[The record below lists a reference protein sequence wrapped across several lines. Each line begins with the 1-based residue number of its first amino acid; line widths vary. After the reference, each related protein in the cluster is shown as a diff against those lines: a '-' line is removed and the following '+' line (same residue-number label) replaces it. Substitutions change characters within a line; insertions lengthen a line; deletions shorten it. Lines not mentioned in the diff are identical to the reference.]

1 MIKLK
6 NGFEVQFNKD
16 FDQFFKSLLDA
27 IISESKKGASE
38 RGKSNPENLPSNEFF
53 LRELMDNCIYVTH
66 QLFELS
72 EINKDL
78 SKFMVT
84 GFLFN
89 SIVLTLP
96 SLDSGIKR
104 TDETVIH

>member
-1 MIKLK
+1 
-6 NGFEVQFNKD
+6 VQFNKD
-16 FDQFFKSLLDA
+16 FDQFFKNLLDA
-27 IISESKKGASE
+27 IITESGKGVADS
-38 RGKSNPENLPSNEFF
+38 GKSGDDDQNEAF

-89 SIVLTLP
+89 SIVLNLP
-96 SLDSGIKR
+96 SRDPGKKDSGK
-104 TDETVIH
+104 TVLH